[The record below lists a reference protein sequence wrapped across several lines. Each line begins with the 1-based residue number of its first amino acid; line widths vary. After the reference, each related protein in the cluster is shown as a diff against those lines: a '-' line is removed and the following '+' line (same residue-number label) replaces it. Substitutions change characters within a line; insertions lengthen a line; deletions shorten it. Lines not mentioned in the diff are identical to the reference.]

1 MDQPSSGVVYYVDLE
16 DKNIL
21 VYLFEDHLISIFVV
35 KKERDKFSLR
45 GTCVTFGI
53 VLVPTRHRPG
63 KHDVS
68 GNCPLKFHDLCCRV
82 VSFMIFCYLI
92 VFTSVTRNKLF

>member
-16 DKNIL
+16 EKNIL

-68 GNCPLKFHDLCCRV
+68 RNRPLKFHDLCCRV
-82 VSFMIFCYLI
+82 VYFMIFCYLI